1 MAGEAPQTGKAH
13 PDVLVVDDS
22 PDVHRLLRA
31 RLRAEELNLH
41 SALSGREGLELARSL
56 LPALVLLD
64 LEMPGMDGF
73 EVIRRLKDDSST
85 HETPIIV
92 LSGLQSPQDKVTAF
106 DLGAVDYITKPFDLM
121 ELRVR
126 VRSALR
132 IHSLL
137 EMLAQRANIDGLTG
151 LWNRAHFDSRW
162 VEEVAEAA
170 RYGRALSLV
179 MIDIDHFKSLNDNYG
194 HPAGDVV
201 LEGFAQIMQSGHRQ
215 SDIPCRYG
223 GEEFAIIMPGT
234 RPADALALC
243 ERIRESLAHICWPR
257 HPERSCTASFGIAGA
272 DGTVST
278 TATQWLEAADRALYQ
293 SKQNGRNRATLIDL
307 SGQAVLSRAG

>member
-1 MAGEAPQTGKAH
+1 
-13 PDVLVVDDS
+13 
-22 PDVHRLLRA
+22 
-31 RLRAEELNLH
+31 
-41 SALSGREGLELARSL
+41 
-56 LPALVLLD
+56 
-64 LEMPGMDGF
+64 MDGF
-73 EVIRRLKDDSST
+73 EVIRRLKDDPAT
-85 HETPIIV
+85 LETPIIV

-151 LWNRAHFDSRW
+151 LFNRAHFDNRW
-162 VEEVAEAA
+162 AEEVGEAS

-201 LEGFAQIMQSGHRQ
+201 LEGFARILQTGHRQ

-234 RPADALALC
+234 GPSDAMALC
-243 ERIRESLAHICWPR
+243 ERVRESLAGISWPR
-257 HPERSCTASFGIAGA
+257 HPERACTASFGIAGA
-272 DGTVST
+272 AGPVDVA
-278 TATQWLEAADRALYQ
+278 ATQWLEAADRALYQ
-293 SKQNGRNRATLIDL
+293 SKQNGRNRVTLIDL
-307 SGQAVLSRAG
+307 SGQAVLARAG